1 MTDGDSEVDINVES
15 FENLEEKAKQVLNLP
30 QSLRILIKTKKGKLI
45 ESKMDID
52 KLKSDD
58 ILNIIPKGRGPVEYT
73 PENLLKKLSIDPM
86 NLVLFTD
93 RDFVTIS
100 EINVAKFASK
110 SDYDPKHLEALKEI
124 ANDRIAKDQELRD
137 TLDLVQL
144 SKSHKDKENRF
155 EAPTTSESTKTL
167 SKRELEEILV
177 TVKKDYG
184 QIFKLSDEKLEAL
197 VASINDDD
205 DMTIVIKQIKAA
217 ASRRLRIKRQMKI
230 SKEYLTNLSLEDTEK
245 SKEISKKKRS
255 QKLCTLLWHP
265 QKLTYLNQGGCPD
278 LPRYPD
284 DKTEPVVGVGAG
296 CLQPSSR
303 ILTSSHPQHTSP
315 THLPRPIYPT
325 HPDSSPTHLPNA
337 PPIPH
342 SPTHLPRSNSPTPP
356 TQSIKKVHFL
366 KM

>member
-1 MTDGDSEVDINVES
+1 MGAHGSIPKPLKVTDGDSEVDINVES

-30 QSLRILIKTKKGKLI
+30 QSLRIQIKTKKGKLI

-58 ILNIIPKGRGPVEYT
+58 ILNIIAKGRGPVEYT

-155 EAPTTSESTKTL
+155 EGL
-167 SKRELEEILV
+167 S
-177 TVKKDYG
+177 
-184 QIFKLSDEKLEAL
+184 
-197 VASINDDD
+197 
-205 DMTIVIKQIKAA
+205 
-217 ASRRLRIKRQMKI
+217 
-230 SKEYLTNLSLEDTEK
+230 
-245 SKEISKKKRS
+245 
-255 QKLCTLLWHP
+255 
-265 QKLTYLNQGGCPD
+265 
-278 LPRYPD
+278 
-284 DKTEPVVGVGAG
+284 
-296 CLQPSSR
+296 
-303 ILTSSHPQHTSP
+303 
-315 THLPRPIYPT
+315 
-325 HPDSSPTHLPNA
+325 
-337 PPIPH
+337 
-342 SPTHLPRSNSPTPP
+342 SNC
-356 TQSIKKVHFL
+356 IDF
-366 KM
+366 